1 MAMTI
6 RERLLTTLRGGVADR
21 IPWNIY
27 AGLLPKTEAGR
38 AMQRKGLGLMGGS
51 HPYRA
56 IHEGVT
62 ISEDRKEVDG
72 QPLIRVRIETP
83 VGTLTEA
90 ATIEP
95 HHGSRWVLEFFIKG
109 PEDYRAAEYYF
120 RHTRFEP
127 APDSWRRADA
137 AMGEA
142 GVVAD
147 EIMALPILF
156 LYQYW
161 MGVEGMAEGVYLYP
175 DRFDALVEALERH
188 YYRQAELAAA
198 GPAELVWFPESISAH
213 VISPALFER
222 YCLPLYRRA
231 VPLVRGAGKLITAH
245 YDGSIR
251 PYVPLLS
258 GVDIP
263 IIEAFTPP
271 PMGDLTVAEA
281 KAAWPAK
288 VIWVNF
294 PGCLYLEP
302 PDAIRAY
309 TLDLLRSGASGG
321 RLVIGCTE
329 DFPAGE
335 FEKTYT
341 AIGQALAEHQGYE
354 W

>member
-1 MAMTI
+1 MGMTL
-6 RERLLTTLRGGVADR
+6 RERLLVTLHGGMADR

-27 AGLLPKTEAGR
+27 ASLLPKTEAGR
-38 AMQRKGLGLMGGS
+38 LMHRKGLGLMGGS
-51 HPYRA
+51 KPYRT
-56 IHEGVT
+56 IHEGVA
-62 ISEDRKEVDG
+62 IREVRKEVDG
-72 QPLIRVRIETP
+72 RPWIRVDIETP
-83 VGTLTEA
+83 VGDLWEE

-95 HHGSRWVLEFFIKG
+95 HHGSRWVRKFFIAG
-109 PEDYRAAEYYF
+109 PEDYRAAEYFF

-127 APDSWRRADA
+127 DAESWPQADA
-137 AMGEA
+137 AMGHA
-142 GVVAD
+142 GVVAN
-147 EIMALPILF
+147 EIMPLPILY

-161 MGVEGMAEGVYLYP
+161 MGVEGMAEGVYLYT
-175 DRFDALVEALERH
+175 DRFDALIDALAQH

-198 GPAELVWFPESISAH
+198 SAAELIWFPESISAH
-213 VISPALFER
+213 VISPQLFRR
-222 YCLPLYRRA
+222 YCLPLYDRV

-251 PYVPLLS
+251 PYLPLLA

-281 KAAWPAK
+281 KAAWPDK

-294 PGCLYLEP
+294 PGSLYLEP
-302 PDAIRAY
+302 AETIREY
-309 TLDLLRSGASGG
+309 TLELLRSGAPGG

-329 DFPAGE
+329 DYPPQE

-341 AIGQALAEHQGYE
+341 AIGQAMAEYQGLT